1 MMSRAEAPLA
11 ARSGSR
17 PASLAKLVRECA
29 VPFPA
34 IESADLG
41 SLLERIG
48 DARVV
53 LLGEASHGT
62 SEFYRMRD
70 HITRAL
76 IRERGFTIV
85 AAEADWPDAAAI
97 NRYTFHLPPL
107 AGQPIPFTRF
117 PTWMWRNAET
127 AEFVEWLRS
136 WNGPLPWQQ
145 RVSFYGL
152 DLYSLYTSIAAVLRY
167 LDQVDPDFARLAR
180 ARYACLIPWEGDVA
194 AYGAAALAR
203 QPTCEAPIV
212 AMLNDLLRRR
222 LEYIERDGAHFL
234 DAVQNARVIANAE
247 RYYRIMYHGSVAS
260 WNLRDSHMFE
270 TLESVLAHHGPGAR
284 AVVWA
289 HNSHVGD
296 AGATEMG
303 LRGEH
308 NIGYLARQAFGMES
322 YRIGFGTDH
331 GTVAAANN
339 WDEPMQIMAVRPSHP
354 DSYEALFHES
364 GVAAFLLHLREPNQ
378 ASLREELLVPRL
390 ERAIGV
396 IYRPDTEL
404 QSHYFQAILPEQFD
418 EYIWFDETAAVT
430 ALSGPPAEGMP
441 ETWPFGL

>member
-1 MMSRAEAPLA
+1 MARASASYAAYPLSPRA
-11 ARSGSR
+11 SVAR
-17 PASLAKLVRECA
+17 LVRECA
-29 VPFPA
+29 VPVPA

-53 LLGEASHGT
+53 LLGEASHG
-62 SEFYRMRD
+62 SAEFYRMRD
-70 HITRAL
+70 QITRAL

-85 AAEADWPDAAAI
+85 AAEADWPDAARI
-97 NRYTFHLPPL
+97 NRYVLHHPPV
-107 AGQPIPFTRF
+107 AGEPAPFSRF
-117 PTWMWRNAET
+117 PTWMWRNQET
-127 AEFVEWLRS
+127 VEFVEWLRS
-136 WNGPLPWQQ
+136 WNGPRPVED
-145 RVSFYGL
+145 RASFYGL

-167 LDQVDPDFARLAR
+167 LDEVDPDFARLAR
-180 ARYACLIPWEGDVA
+180 ARYGCLTPWEGEVA
-194 AYGAAALAR
+194 AYGAAALR
-203 QPTCEAPIV
+203 HQQTCEAPIV

-222 LEYIERDGAHFL
+222 LNYARQDGSHFL
-234 DAVQNARVIANAE
+234 DAVQNATVIANAE
-247 RYYRIMYHGSVAS
+247 RYYRIMYQGSVAS

-270 TLESVLAHHGPGAR
+270 TLERVLAYHGPGSR

-303 LRGEH
+303 FRGEH
-308 NIGYLARQAFGMES
+308 NIGQLARQCYGAQS

-339 WDEPMQIMAVRPSHP
+339 WDEPMRIMTVRPAHP
-354 DSYEALFHES
+354 ESYEALFHES
-364 GVAAFLLHLREPNQ
+364 DVPAFLLHLREPDHP
-378 ASLREELLVPRL
+378 SLRDELLAPRL

-404 QSHYFQAILPEQFD
+404 QSHYFRAILPEQFD
-418 EYIWFDETAAVT
+418 EYIWFDETRGVT
-430 ALSGPPAEGMP
+430 ALSGPPAQGVP

>member
-1 MMSRAEAPLA
+1 MARAQAPLA
-11 ARSGSR
+11 TRSLTHR
-17 PASLAKLVRECA
+17 ASLARLVRECA

-34 IESADLG
+34 IESVDLG

-53 LLGEASHGT
+53 LLGEASHG
-62 SEFYRMRD
+62 SAEFYRMRD
-70 HITRAL
+70 QITRTL
-76 IRERGFTIV
+76 IRDRGFTVV
-85 AAEADWPDAAAI
+85 AAEADWPDAARI
-97 NRYTFHLPPL
+97 NRYVTHLPPVPGEP
-107 AGQPIPFTRF
+107 APFTRF
-117 PTWMWRNAET
+117 PTWMWRNEEMV
-127 AEFVEWLRS
+127 EFVEWLRT
-136 WNGPLPWQQ
+136 WNGPRPWHQ

-167 LDQVDPDFARLAR
+167 LDGIDPDFARLAR
-180 ARYACLIPWEGDVA
+180 ARYACLTPWEGDVA
-194 AYGAAALAR
+194 AYGAAALKH
-203 QPTCEAPIV
+203 QQTCEAPIV

-222 LEYIERDGAHFL
+222 LDYIQRDGAHFL

-260 WNLRDSHMFE
+260 WNLRDSHMFD
-270 TLESVLAHHGPGAR
+270 TLESVLLHHGPESR

-296 AGATEMG
+296 AAATEMG
-303 LRGEH
+303 QRGEH
-308 NIGYLARQAFGMES
+308 NIGYLVRQAFGEQS

-339 WDEPMQIMAVRPSHP
+339 WDEPMRIMAVRPSHP
-354 DSYEALFHES
+354 ESYEALFHES
-364 GVAAFLLHLREPNQ
+364 EVEAFLLHLREPDQ
-378 ASLREELLVPRL
+378 PALREALLSPRL

-396 IYRPDTEL
+396 IYRPETEL

-418 EYIWFDETAAVT
+418 EYIWFDETRAVT
-430 ALSGPPAEGMP
+430 ALSGQPAAGLP